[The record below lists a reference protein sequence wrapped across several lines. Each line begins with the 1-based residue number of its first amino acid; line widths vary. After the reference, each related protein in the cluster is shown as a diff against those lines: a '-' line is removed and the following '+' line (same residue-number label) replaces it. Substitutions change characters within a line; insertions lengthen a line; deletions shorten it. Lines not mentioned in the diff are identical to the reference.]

1 MNSDIAKISRLYEN
15 TYNDFIKNGN
25 SEKDSFYLLND
36 ILIMLCLQSMYKE
49 NINLSFSE
57 FKKKIVLYEKGLG
70 TPLFFKD
77 YKINEGKTSFEKNYL
92 KIKDLLC
99 INNNDFDDIQIVLG
113 YVLEKHINR
122 RKTGSYYT
130 PEDTTKYITHYSIF
144 ISIYNLINDE
154 LKEKTL
160 KYINTII
167 KKYDLCINKI
177 ENQYDLI
184 KYNVDLDIILNE
196 LFSNYSDDEL
206 NYLNNVI
213 NNLKIIDPT
222 CGSGA
227 FVITAFDFI
236 YLLKDKINYKIKM
249 NNENEI
255 NNILNILHG
264 LDNSYEAIC
273 LLKMRL
279 ILKVISKG
287 LMPQKFESIFKRNFV
302 LADAFTGRDYI
313 IKDSFPK
320 SYDWRKFG
328 HKFDCIIGNP
338 PYVES
343 KGMNLNEFKTLKC
356 GNLYAYTIERA
367 YNILNENGILSFIVP
382 LPLVSTPRMEP
393 IRNYMYENSSKL
405 FVSSY
410 ADRPGCIFKGVH
422 QRLTI
427 FFANKS
433 SDECELYTSSYKYWY
448 NNERNDLFKNI
459 IYIHNED
466 KIRVPKI
473 GNNIEKNILKKV
485 NNSTSILYDVYSN
498 KNSDNKIYLSTRLG
512 LWSKSF
518 INKPNTNELKEINC
532 NDLNQR
538 QIINAFFNSSTFYFL
553 WILLSDCWHITSND
567 IFNIKFDY
575 SLLSDSDK
583 LKLSNL
589 SVKLEKDLERNKK
602 YIGSKQVEYE
612 YKHKFS
618 KKIIDEIDKIIGKV
632 YNLTEEEINYI
643 INFAYK
649 YRMNDTA
656 EEETE

>member
-144 ISIYNLINDE
+144 ISIYNLLNDE

-249 NNENEI
+249 NNESEI

-273 LLKMRL
+273 LLKMR
-279 ILKVISKG
+279 
-287 LMPQKFESIFKRNFV
+287 
-302 LADAFTGRDYI
+302 
-313 IKDSFPK
+313 
-320 SYDWRKFG
+320 
-328 HKFDCIIGNP
+328 
-338 PYVES
+338 
-343 KGMNLNEFKTLKC
+343 
-356 GNLYAYTIERA
+356 
-367 YNILNENGILSFIVP
+367 
-382 LPLVSTPRMEP
+382 
-393 IRNYMYENSSKL
+393 
-405 FVSSY
+405 
-410 ADRPGCIFKGVH
+410 
-422 QRLTI
+422 
-427 FFANKS
+427 
-433 SDECELYTSSYKYWY
+433 
-448 NNERNDLFKNI
+448 
-459 IYIHNED
+459 
-466 KIRVPKI
+466 
-473 GNNIEKNILKKV
+473 
-485 NNSTSILYDVYSN
+485 
-498 KNSDNKIYLSTRLG
+498 
-512 LWSKSF
+512 
-518 INKPNTNELKEINC
+518 
-532 NDLNQR
+532 
-538 QIINAFFNSSTFYFL
+538 
-553 WILLSDCWHITSND
+553 
-567 IFNIKFDY
+567 
-575 SLLSDSDK
+575 
-583 LKLSNL
+583 
-589 SVKLEKDLERNKK
+589 
-602 YIGSKQVEYE
+602 
-612 YKHKFS
+612 
-618 KKIIDEIDKIIGKV
+618 
-632 YNLTEEEINYI
+632 
-643 INFAYK
+643 
-649 YRMNDTA
+649 
-656 EEETE
+656 